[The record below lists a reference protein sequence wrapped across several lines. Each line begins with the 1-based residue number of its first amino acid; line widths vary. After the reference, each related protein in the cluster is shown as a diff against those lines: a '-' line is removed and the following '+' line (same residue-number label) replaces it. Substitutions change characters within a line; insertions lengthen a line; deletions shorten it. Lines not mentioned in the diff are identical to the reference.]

1 MNNFSHHSVSDERPS
16 PQSIHSEAYPERLTF
31 LELVYGTLFHPVQ
44 TFQSMTASL
53 SDARQ
58 LNPLLAVAIAITG
71 VVTMVSPLQDLMSR
85 QSSMSSWGNP
95 LLQMPIAGIFGIFNW
110 LLIGGLFALLAYGFT
125 GKARYQSLL
134 VLSAFSLIPL
144 LFQLPAILLLSAFS
158 GPLNIMVSLIGLMGV
173 FLAWSW
179 SALLF
184 LLALGVTYDLTVDR
198 TLLVSFSPTIL
209 CVLGLVGVFT
219 FLMQVFRLVG

>member
-1 MNNFSHHSVSDERPS
+1 MNTFPNPQGMHDSPR
-16 PQSIHSEAYPERLTF
+16 PQSAASGAYPPGRSF
-31 LELVYGTLFHPVQ
+31 LQLVYGTLFHPVD
-44 TFQSMTASL
+44 TFQSTAVFL

-58 LNPLLAVAIAITG
+58 LNPLLALAIAITG
-71 VVTMVSPLQDLMSR
+71 VVTMLSPLLDFMNR
-85 QSSMSSWGNP
+85 QSAMGSWGNP
-95 LLQMPIAGIFGIFNW
+95 LLQMPIAGICGIFNW

-158 GPLNIMVSLIGLMGV
+158 GPLNIMMSLIGLMGG
-173 FLAWSW
+173 FLAWIW

-198 TLLVSFSPTIL
+198 TLLVSFSPAIL
-209 CVLGLVGVFT
+209 CVLGLVGVIT